1 MTQQTFRRALVTGA
15 SAGIGAAIATRL
27 AAHGTDL
34 VLVARRADALDE
46 LAARLSSLHGITATT
61 LVADLTDADDLDAVG
76 QRLDAA
82 PHVDL
87 VVNNAGYG
95 TVGPIVSSSLDA
107 EVGQVSLNMT
117 ALTLLSIRA
126 ANVFR
131 DRGKGGILNV
141 SSMAA
146 WTPAANNATYS
157 ASKAYVS
164 SFTEA
169 LHEELRAT
177 GVHVTCLAP
186 GFTRMEFHAASDWTV
201 GEIPNAAW
209 MSAEAVAEAAVAAVQ
224 ANRAVCVPGVANK
237 VVTGMARV
245 LPAGISRRVTGLVAN
260 RLG

>member
-1 MTQQTFRRALVTGA
+1 MTQQTFRRAVVTGA

-27 AAHGTDL
+27 ASHGTDL

-46 LAARLSSLHGITATT
+46 LGARLQRTHGVTATT
-61 LVADLTDADDLDAVG
+61 LVADLTAPDDLEAVAT
-76 QRLDAA
+76 RLEAT
-82 PHVDL
+82 PNVDL

-95 TVGPIVSSSLDA
+95 TIGPIASSGLAA
-107 EVGQVSLNMT
+107 ELGQVSLNMSART
-117 ALTLLSIRA
+117 VLSIRA
-126 ANVFR
+126 ANHFR
-131 DRGKGGILNV
+131 ARGAGGILNL

-169 LHEELRAT
+169 LHAELRGT

-186 GFTRMEFHAASDWTV
+186 GFTRTEFHDASDWEV
-201 GEIPNAAW
+201 GDVPAAAW
-209 MSAEAVAEAAVAAVQ
+209 TSAEAVAEAGLAALG

-237 VVTGMARV
+237 VVTGLARA

>member
-15 SAGIGAAIATRL
+15 SAGIGAAIASRL

-46 LAARLSSLHGITATT
+46 LARRLGRTHGITATS
-61 LVADLTDADDLDAVG
+61 LVADLTRDADLAAVAD
-76 QRLDAA
+76 RLDAA
-82 PHVDL
+82 PDIDL

-95 TVGPIVSSSLDA
+95 TVGSVRSSSRGA
-107 EVGQVSLNMT
+107 ELGQVDLNMT

-126 ANVFR
+126 ANRFR
-131 DRGKGGILNV
+131 ERGGGGILNV

-157 ASKAYVS
+157 ATKAYVS

-169 LHEELRAT
+169 LHEELRGT

-186 GFTRMEFHAASDWTV
+186 GFTRTEFHDASDWEV
-201 GEIPNAAW
+201 GDVPAAAW
-209 MSAEAVAEAAVAAVQ
+209 MSAEAVAEAAIAAVRG
-224 ANRAVCVPGVANK
+224 NRAVCVPGVANK
-237 VVTGMARV
+237 VVTGLARA
-245 LPAGISRRVTGLVAN
+245 LPAGVSRRITGLVAH